1 MVVLGPRYNLKYKF
15 MHALP
20 NKTALFSFFI
30 SCLFLVFCGNTQNVK
45 NVSVQEFKALIASG
59 KGIVL
64 DVRSPQE
71 VAQGHIENASVLNFY
86 DDNFE
91 SKLAF
96 IQKDKPVYVY
106 CKSGGRSGK
115 AAKLLSKLGQYEVYN
130 LSDGLMAWEKANLP
144 LVAKADIVDEHI
156 KSFSI
161 SDFDS
166 LLQVHQKVLVDFHTQ
181 WCVPC
186 RKMVPIVAALEVE
199 LKEQVFVLRIDLDQS
214 KDLADKYNIT
224 SVPTFLLFNNAAE
237 VWRQAG
243 LMTKEALVEQIH

>member
-1 MVVLGPRYNLKYKF
+1 MAVLGPRYSLKFKF
-15 MHALP
+15 MRALL

-30 SCLFLVFCGNTQNVK
+30 SCLLLVFCGNTQNVK
-45 NVSVQEFKALIASG
+45 NVSVQEFKTLIASG

-71 VAQGHIENASVLNFY
+71 VAKGQIENTSVLNFY
-86 DDNFE
+86 DDDFE

-96 IQKDKPVYVY
+96 IQKDQPVYVY

-130 LSDGLMAWEKANLP
+130 LSGGLMAWEKANLP

-161 SDFDS
+161 SDFDYS
-166 LLQVHQKVLVDFHTQ
+166 ISRFCRFQIRFHFLEFDFRFQ
-181 WCVPC
+181 FRFRRGRLCDFD
-186 RKMVPIVAALEVE
+186 KISSISNSSSILS
-199 LKEQVFVLRIDLDQS
+199 FVSIQNS
-214 KDLADKYNIT
+214 I
-224 SVPTFLLFNNAAE
+224 
-237 VWRQAG
+237 
-243 LMTKEALVEQIH
+243 